1 MRIYEETVT
10 RRLKSVKM
18 PLKTKFVNTK
28 TDTILVGLWWVKMLY
43 LNVLT
48 VLYYVLRLLN
58 VHLNVLTIS
67 MSIINI
73 HSKDTQS
80 P

>member
-1 MRIYEETVT
+1 MRVDEETVT

-18 PLKTKFVNTK
+18 TPETKFVNTK
-28 TDTILVGLWWVKMLY
+28 TDTNLVGLWWVALLY